1 MVVNTAVKAYSI
13 LTAKILEE
21 WLSLNQFSL
30 TKKRPR
36 TPQQNIIKF
45 SKISWSKNFVKTE

>member
-1 MVVNTAVKAYSI
+1 MAVNTAVKAYSTS
-13 LTAKILEE
+13 TAKILEE
-21 WLSLNQFSL
+21 WFSLNQFSL

-36 TPQQNIIKF
+36 TPQQNMIKF